1 MTPTTAQSIPWLPK
15 IVTHANTSPGLS
27 RVFTLNPIIYWAAPF
42 AKHAVMIPA
51 LGHGDSQLAW
61 R

>member
-42 AKHAVMIPA
+42 AKHAHDP
-51 LGHGDSQLAW
+51 SP
-61 R
+61 RPR